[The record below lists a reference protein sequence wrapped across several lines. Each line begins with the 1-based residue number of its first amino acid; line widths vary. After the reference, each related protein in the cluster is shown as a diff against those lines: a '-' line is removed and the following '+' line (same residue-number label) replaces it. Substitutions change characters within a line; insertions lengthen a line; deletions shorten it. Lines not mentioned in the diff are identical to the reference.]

1 MSLAGSKELVP
12 RQERGS
18 RGGESVAYERAASEP
33 CKPGKPFGANLVQA
47 AIPFA
52 SKCGAGDTSEVL
64 VESFRG
70 ETC

>member
-33 CKPGKPFGANLVQA
+33 CKPCKPLGANHVLAMGNFLCQHFKVQKV
-47 AIPFA
+47 F
-52 SKCGAGDTSEVL
+52 
-64 VESFRG
+64 VEPFRG